1 MKLLTQTQLKQ
12 LLVNGSDQNAGKD
25 HKPVVKLFL
34 PGTAAT
40 WLLTELLDNEDI
52 AFGLCDLG
60 HGFPELGY
68 VSLSEITSVTSPLGL
83 TVERD
88 ISFLAN
94 YPISVYARAARIA
107 QEITENTNALEQA
120 SQVS

>member
-1 MKLLTQTQLKQ
+1 MKLLTQTQIKQ

-40 WLLTELLDNEDI
+40 WLLTELLDNKDI

-68 VSLSEITSVTSPLGL
+68 VSLSEITSVRSPLGL
-83 TVERD
+83 TVEKD
-88 ISFLAN
+88 FSFYAK
-94 YPISVYARAARIA
+94 YPLSVYSRAARIA
-107 QEITENTNALEQA
+107 QEITENETALEQA